1 MIDLLYT
8 NLVSARLDKFKKIK
22 EGTYNFRCPYCG
34 DSQRYK
40 NKARGYL
47 FQKKAGLIYKCHN
60 CGVGRSFANFLKDQ
74 ASDLYDEYIMERY
87 KAGTTAKKGVHGGF
101 NVPEPK
107 LDFDKPT
114 FKKKGE
120 LQDIRSLNISHP
132 AKKYIVDRK
141 IPEKY
146 FSDLYYVD
154 EFCTWVNTQKPT
166 FTNVNRDHPR
176 VIIPFIDEK
185 GEWFGFQGRSLDV
198 RDKLRYITVMLD
210 DSRTKVFGLNRV
222 DFKKT
227 VYITEGPFDSLF
239 IDNAIA
245 MAGADID
252 WDTIK
257 DKEAV
262 FVFDNERRNPEIVK
276 RMSNAIDRGYEI
288 VIWPTHLVEKDLND
302 MTMGGHNVQ
311 SLVEFNTY
319 NGLEAHV
326 KLSEWKKV

>member
-1 MIDLLYT
+1 MIDILYT

-34 DSQRYK
+34 DSQKYK

-47 FQKKAGLIYKCHN
+47 FRKNEGLIYKCHN
-60 CGVGRSFANFLKDQ
+60 CGVGRSFGNFLKDQ
-74 ASDLYDEYIMERY
+74 ASDLYDEYVMERY
-87 KAGTTAKKGVHGGF
+87 KAGLTGKGR
-101 NVPEPK
+101 NVATPTF
-107 LDFDKPT
+107 DFEKTT
-114 FKKKGE
+114 FKKKGD

-146 FSDLYYVD
+146 FSDLYYAD

-176 VIIPFIDEK
+176 VIIPFIDEN

-198 RDKLRYITVMLD
+198 KEKLRYITVMLD
-210 DSRTKVFGLNRV
+210 DSRTKVFGLDRV
-222 DFKKT
+222 NFKKT

-252 WDTIK
+252 WKLIDNK
-257 DKEAV
+257 DAV
-262 FVFDNERRNPEIVK
+262 FVFDNERRNPEIIK
-276 RMSNAIDRGYEI
+276 RMSKVIDKGYEV

-302 MTMGGHNVQ
+302 MTISGHNVQ

-319 NGLEAHV
+319 DGLEAHV

>member
-1 MIDLLYT
+1 MIDILYT
-8 NLVSARLDKFKKIK
+8 NLVAARLDKFKKIK

-34 DSQRYK
+34 DSQKYL

-47 FQKKAGLIYKCHN
+47 FQKNSGLIYKCHN
-60 CGVGRSFANFLKDQ
+60 CGVGRSFGNFLKDQ
-74 ASDLYDEYIMERY
+74 ASDLYDEYVMERY
-87 KAGTTAKKGVHGGF
+87 KAGLTGKGR
-101 NVPEPK
+101 NVATPTF
-107 LDFDKPT
+107 DFEKTT
-114 FKKKGE
+114 FKKKGD
-120 LQDIRSLNISHP
+120 LQDIRSLNISPP
-132 AKKYIVDRK
+132 AKNYIVDRK

-146 FSDLYYVD
+146 FSDLYYAD

-176 VIIPFIDEK
+176 VIIPFIDEN

-198 RDKLRYITVMLD
+198 KEKLRYITVMLD
-210 DSRTKVFGLNRV
+210 DSRTKVFGLDRV
-222 DFKKT
+222 NFKKT

-252 WDTIK
+252 WKLIDNK
-257 DKEAV
+257 DAV
-262 FVFDNERRNPEIVK
+262 FVFDNERRNPEIIK
-276 RMSNAIDRGYEI
+276 RMSKVIDKGYEV

-302 MTMGGHNVQ
+302 MTISGHNVQ

-319 NGLEAHV
+319 DGLEAHV

>member
-1 MIDLLYT
+1 
-8 NLVSARLDKFKKIK
+8 
-22 EGTYNFRCPYCG
+22 
-34 DSQRYK
+34 
-40 NKARGYL
+40 
-47 FQKKAGLIYKCHN
+47 
-60 CGVGRSFANFLKDQ
+60 
-74 ASDLYDEYIMERY
+74 MERY
-87 KAGTTAKKGVHGGF
+87 KAGLTGKGR
-101 NVPEPK
+101 NVATPTF
-107 LDFDKPT
+107 DFEKTT
-114 FKKKGE
+114 FKKKGD

-146 FSDLYYVD
+146 FSDLYYAD

-176 VIIPFIDEK
+176 VIIPFIDEN

-198 RDKLRYITVMLD
+198 KEKLRYITVMLD
-210 DSRTKVFGLNRV
+210 DSRTKVFGLDRV
-222 DFKKT
+222 NFKKT

-252 WDTIK
+252 WKLIDNK
-257 DKEAV
+257 DAV
-262 FVFDNERRNPEIVK
+262 FVFDNERRNPEIIK
-276 RMSNAIDRGYEI
+276 RMSKVIDKGYEV

-302 MTMGGHNVQ
+302 MTISGHNVQ

-319 NGLEAHV
+319 DGLEAHV

>member
-1 MIDLLYT
+1 MIDILYT

-34 DSQRYK
+34 DSQKYL

-47 FQKKAGLIYKCHN
+47 FQKNSGLIYKCHN
-60 CGVGRSFANFLKDQ
+60 CGVGRSFGNFLKDQ
-74 ASDLYDEYIMERY
+74 ASDLYDEYVMERY
-87 KAGTTAKKGVHGGF
+87 KAGLTGKGRNVASPSFDFEKTTFTKKG
-101 NVPEPK
+101 
-107 LDFDKPT
+107 D
-114 FKKKGE
+114 

-146 FSDLYYVD
+146 FSDLYYAD

-166 FTNVNRDHPR
+166 FTNVNKDHPR

-222 DFKKT
+222 DFNKT

-252 WDTIK
+252 WNLIK

-262 FVFDNERRNPEIVK
+262 FVFDNERRNPEIIK
-276 RMSNAIDRGYEI
+276 RMSKVIDKGYEV

-302 MTMGGHNVQ
+302 MTISGHNVQ

>member
-1 MIDLLYT
+1 MIDILYT

-34 DSQRYK
+34 DSQKYK
-40 NKARGYL
+40 NTARGYL
-47 FQKKAGLIYKCHN
+47 FQKNSGLIYKCHN
-60 CGVGRSFANFLKDQ
+60 CGVGRSFGNFLKDQ
-74 ASDLYDEYIMERY
+74 ASDLYDEYVMERY
-87 KAGTTAKKGVHGGF
+87 KAGLTGKGR
-101 NVPEPK
+101 NVATPTF
-107 LDFDKPT
+107 DFEKTT
-114 FKKKGE
+114 FKKKGD

-146 FSDLYYVD
+146 FSDLYYAD

-176 VIIPFIDEK
+176 VIIPFIDEN
-185 GEWFGFQGRSLDV
+185 GEWFGFQGRSLNV
-198 RDKLRYITVMLD
+198 KDKLRYITIMLD
-210 DSRTKVFGLNRV
+210 DSRTKVFGLDRV

-252 WDTIK
+252 WKLIDNK
-257 DKEAV
+257 DAV
-262 FVFDNERRNPEIVK
+262 FVFDNERRNPEIIK
-276 RMSNAIDRGYEI
+276 RMSKVIDKGYEV

-302 MTMGGHNVQ
+302 MTISGHNVQ

-319 NGLEAHV
+319 DGLEAHV

>member
-1 MIDLLYT
+1 MIDILYT

-34 DSQRYK
+34 DSQKYK
-40 NKARGYL
+40 NKTRGYL
-47 FQKKAGLIYKCHN
+47 FQKNSGLIYKCHN
-60 CGVGRSFANFLKDQ
+60 CGVGRSFGNFLKDQ
-74 ASDLYDEYIMERY
+74 ASDLYDEYVMERY
-87 KAGTTAKKGVHGGF
+87 KAGLTGKGR
-101 NVPEPK
+101 NVATPTF
-107 LDFDKPT
+107 DFEKTT
-114 FKKKGE
+114 FKKKGD

-146 FSDLYYVD
+146 FSDLYYAD

-176 VIIPFIDEK
+176 VIIPFIDEN

-198 RDKLRYITVMLD
+198 KEKLRYITVMLD
-210 DSRTKVFGLNRV
+210 DSRTKVFGLDRV
-222 DFKKT
+222 NFKKT

-252 WDTIK
+252 WKLIDNK
-257 DKEAV
+257 DAV
-262 FVFDNERRNPEIVK
+262 FVFDNERRNPEIIK
-276 RMSNAIDRGYEI
+276 RMSKVIDKGYEV

-302 MTMGGHNVQ
+302 MTISGHNVQ

-319 NGLEAHV
+319 DGLEAHV

>member
-1 MIDLLYT
+1 MIDILYT

-34 DSQRYK
+34 DSQKYK

-47 FQKKAGLIYKCHN
+47 FQKNSGLIYKCHN
-60 CGVGRSFANFLKDQ
+60 CGVGRSFGNFLKDQ
-74 ASDLYDEYIMERY
+74 ASDLYDEYVMERY
-87 KAGTTAKKGVHGGF
+87 KAGLTGKGR
-101 NVPEPK
+101 NVATPTF
-107 LDFDKPT
+107 DFEKTT
-114 FKKKGE
+114 FKKKGD

-146 FSDLYYVD
+146 FSDLYYAD

-176 VIIPFIDEK
+176 VIIPFIDEN

-198 RDKLRYITVMLD
+198 KEKLRYITVMLD
-210 DSRTKVFGLNRV
+210 DSRTKVFGLDRV
-222 DFKKT
+222 NFKKT

-252 WDTIK
+252 WKLIDNK
-257 DKEAV
+257 DAV
-262 FVFDNERRNPEIVK
+262 FVFDNERRNPEIIK
-276 RMSNAIDRGYEI
+276 RMSKVIDKGYEV
-288 VIWPTHLVEKDLND
+288 VIWPTHWLRKIL
-302 MTMGGHNVQ
+302 MI
-311 SLVEFNTY
+311 
-319 NGLEAHV
+319 
-326 KLSEWKKV
+326 